1 MPLHIGENA
10 TDLSLLTHLSHDDI
24 ANLQSVGRDA
34 QAARREY
41 ILKDDQE
48 NVWEYLKSLRGKND
62 DKKVRVDFVLD
73 NAGFELF
80 TDLVFADFLVTY
92 TPYVS
97 QVIFQYGFSSS
108 PLTQSRLI
116 NPILITTLLVL
127 SPKLIPWFVSDVTP
141 PDFLS
146 TIPSLLS
153 ETFFPSQPPVSS
165 ATEDSASIAAAGPD
179 DKSKP
184 PSTASVTSELGV
196 DSRPHLREMVE
207 RWQRYLDNGTFGLSV
222 PLETPIGAQNDK
234 ADFWTSPWPYW
245 ELKDKAPEIYEGLQ
259 ASSLVIFKGDLNY
272 RKLTGDVRWPVST
285 PFETAVGPLN
295 GSFPILSLR
304 TNKADVAVG
313 VPQEV
318 ADKLDAAG
326 EKWRVNGRYALVSF
340 LPKSE

>member
-1 MPLHIGENA
+1 M
-10 TDLSLLTHLSHDDI
+10 
-24 ANLQSVGRDA
+24 
-34 QAARREY
+34 
-41 ILKDDQE
+41 
-48 NVWEYLKSLRGKND
+48 
-62 DKKVRVDFVLD
+62 
-73 NAGFELF
+73 
-80 TDLVFADFLVTY
+80 TY

-234 ADFWTSPWPYW
+234 VGASFVISA
-245 ELKDKAPEIYEGLQ
+245 KD
-259 ASSLVIFKGDLNY
+259 SL
-272 RKLTGDVRWPVST
+272 
-285 PFETAVGPLN
+285 
-295 GSFPILSLR
+295 
-304 TNKADVAVG
+304 
-313 VPQEV
+313 
-318 ADKLDAAG
+318 
-326 EKWRVNGRYALVSF
+326 
-340 LPKSE
+340 